1 MTSCSWKAEVNLRVV
16 VFQPPVF
23 DSNKAFALAGVCTR
37 LSLHQYVKKMSCLRA
52 GLPKAW
58 KTTSE
63 SRKADHGG
71 SAKQRFRQVSLS
83 EL

>member
-1 MTSCSWKAEVNLRVV
+1 MAEVNPMISQSL
-16 VFQPPVF
+16 VF
-23 DSNKAFALAGVCTR
+23 DSNKAFALAGVYAPSFST
-37 LSLHQYVKKMSCLRA
+37 HQYVKKMSCLRA

-63 SRKADHGG
+63 SRKADHRG
-71 SAKQRFRQVSLS
+71 SAKQRFRQVSCS

>member
-1 MTSCSWKAEVNLRVV
+1 MTSCSWKAEVNLVI
-16 VFQPPVF
+16 FQPPVS
-23 DSNKAFALAGVCTR
+23 DSNKAFALAGVCAP
-37 LSLHQYVKKMSCLRA
+37 LSLHQYVTKMSCLRA

-63 SRKADHGG
+63 SRKTDHGG